1 MYLSKLTLNPRDRDA
16 RRALGD
22 CHVLHTTLMRA
33 FPTLPGEP
41 NPRAAVGLLY
51 RVEPSRE
58 AARVCILAQSV
69 TEPVWSRL
77 PAWCAEDETKPV
89 VALYDRIAAGQT
101 LTFRL
106 RANPTKSTGTRPEGG
121 GRLTNP
127 YRKAL
132 TDPEKQIEW
141 LVRAGGRGGFE
152 PVFVQVARRATD
164 GTITGAV
171 DVPDIRIVPEPA
183 VLGSGKR
190 TLGSVRFEGRLAV
203 RDADQFRRTLAEG
216 VGRGKAYGFGLLS
229 IAPARREAAMGE

>member
-22 CHVLHTTLMRA
+22 CHLLHTILMRA

-51 RVEPSRE
+51 RVEPPRE
-58 AARVCILAQSV
+58 ARVRILAQSV
-69 TEPVWSRL
+69 TEPDWSRL
-77 PAWCAEDETKPV
+77 PPWCAEDETKPV

-106 RANPTKSTGTRPEGG
+106 RANPTKSTGDRPEGG
-121 GRLTNP
+121 GHLANVHRE
-127 YRKAL
+127 AL
-132 TDPEKQIEW
+132 TDPVKQIEW

-152 PVFVQVARRATD
+152 PISVRIARRATD
-164 GTITGAV
+164 GAVIDTV
-171 DVPDIRIVPEPA
+171 DVPDVRIVPEPA
-183 VLGSGKR
+183 VRGNGRR
-190 TLGSVRFEGRLAV
+190 TLGSVRFEGRLIV
-203 RDADQFRRTLAEG
+203 RDADQFRRTLADG

>member
-1 MYLSKLTLNPRDRDA
+1 MYLSQLHADLRDRDS

-22 CHVLHTTLMRA
+22 CHLLHTTLMRA

-58 AARVCILAQSV
+58 ARVCILAQSV
-69 TEPVWSRL
+69 TAPDWSRL

-89 VALYDRIAAGQT
+89 AALYDRIAAGQT

-106 RANPTKSTGTRPEGG
+106 RANPTKCTGKRPEGG
-121 GRLTNP
+121 GHLVNVHRE
-127 YRKAL
+127 AL
-132 TDPEKQIEW
+132 TDPVQQIEW

-152 PVFVQVARRATD
+152 PISVPVARRGVGDAVIDT
-164 GTITGAV
+164 V
-171 DVPDIRIVPEPA
+171 DVPDVGIVPEPD
-183 VLGSGKR
+183 VRGNGGR
-190 TLGSVRFEGRLAV
+190 TFGSVRFEGRLTV
-203 RDADQFRRTLAEG
+203 RDANQFRCTLADG

-229 IAPARREAAMGE
+229 IAPARREADYGE

>member
-22 CHVLHTTLMRA
+22 CHLLHTTLMRA

-58 AARVCILAQSV
+58 ARICILAQSV
-69 TEPVWSRL
+69 TEPDWARM

-89 VALYDRIAAGQT
+89 AALYDRIAAGQT

-106 RANPTKSTGTRPEGG
+106 RANPTKCTGDRPEGG
-121 GRLTNP
+121 GHLVNVHRE
-127 YRKAL
+127 AL
-132 TDPEKQIEW
+132 TDPVKQIEW
-141 LVRAGGRGGFE
+141 LVRAGERGGFD
-152 PVFVQVARRATD
+152 PIFVQVAQRATD
-164 GTITGAV
+164 GTITGTV
-171 DVPDIRIVPEPA
+171 GVPDVRVVPEPA
-183 VLGSGKR
+183 VRGNGGR
-190 TLGSVRFEGRLAV
+190 ILGSVRFEGRLTV
-203 RDADQFRRTLAEG
+203 RDADQFRRTLADG

-229 IAPARREAAMGE
+229 VAPARREADDGE

>member
-1 MYLSKLTLNPRDRDA
+1 MYLSKLTLNPRDRDT

-22 CHVLHTTLMRA
+22 CHLLHTTLMRA

-58 AARVCILAQSV
+58 ARVCILAQSV
-69 TEPVWSRL
+69 TQPDWSRL
-77 PAWCAEDETKPV
+77 PVWCTEDETKPV

-106 RANPTKSTGTRPEGG
+106 RANPTKQTGDRPEGG
-121 GRLTNP
+121 GHLINP
-127 YRKAL
+127 HREAL
-132 TDPEKQIEW
+132 TDPAKQIEW

-152 PVFVQVARRATD
+152 PVFVHVARRAVD
-164 GTITGAV
+164 GTVIGTV
-171 DVPDIRIVPEPA
+171 DVPDVRIVPEPD
-183 VLGSGKR
+183 VRGNGHR
-190 TLGSVRFEGRLAV
+190 TLGSVRFEGRLTV
-203 RDADQFRRTLAEG
+203 RDAALFRRTLADG

-229 IAPARREAAMGE
+229 IAPARL

>member
-1 MYLSKLTLNPRDRDA
+1 MFLSQLHTDLRDRDA

-22 CHVLHTTLMRA
+22 CHILHTTLMRA

-58 AARVCILAQSV
+58 ARVCILAQSV
-69 TEPVWSRL
+69 TEPDWSRL

-89 VALYDRIAAGQT
+89 ATLYDRITAGQI

-106 RANPTKSTGTRPEGG
+106 RANPTKYTGKRPEDGG
-121 GRLTNP
+121 HLINVHRE
-127 YRKAL
+127 AL
-132 TDPEKQIEW
+132 TDPLKQIEW
-141 LVRAGGRGGFE
+141 LVHAGGRGGFE
-152 PVFVQVARRATD
+152 PVFVHVARRATD

-171 DVPDIRIVPEPA
+171 DVPDVRIVPEPA
-183 VLGSGKR
+183 VQGSGKR
-190 TLGSVRFEGRLAV
+190 TLGSVRFEGRLTV
-203 RDADQFRRTLAEG
+203 RDANQFRHTLADG

-229 IAPARREAAMGE
+229 VAPARREADDGE